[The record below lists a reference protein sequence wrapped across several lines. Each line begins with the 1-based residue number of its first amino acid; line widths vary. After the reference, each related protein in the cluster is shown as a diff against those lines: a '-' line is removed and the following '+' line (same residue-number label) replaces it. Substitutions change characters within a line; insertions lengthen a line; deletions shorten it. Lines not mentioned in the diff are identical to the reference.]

1 VTVLLLLHAFPLDAR
16 MWEEQIPPLEQA
28 GHEVIAPNLPGNEP
42 DSSLSSWAARI
53 LELLPGDFIPVG
65 ISMGGYLAFELWRQA
80 PKRIPAMILADTRA
94 NADDEAGRAAR
105 GETIRRLREDGF
117 DAFWED
123 LEPKLFAADVPE
135 AVVRRA
141 REIAA
146 DQPVENLVAT
156 VEALRDRPDS
166 ISTLADVDV
175 PVLVLVG
182 AEDALTSPVAAK
194 EIVAGLV
201 HGRYTEIPGAGHLSP
216 LEKPAEFNE
225 ELHLFLHEVLS

>member
-1 VTVLLLLHAFPLDAR
+1 MTVLLLLHAFPLDAR
-16 MWEEQIPPLEQA
+16 MWQGQIPPLEQA

-42 DSSLSSWAARI
+42 DPSLSIWAARI
-53 LELLPGDFIPVG
+53 LELLPGEFIPIG

-80 PKRIPAMILADTRA
+80 PERIPALILADTRA

-105 GETIRRLREDGF
+105 EETMRRLREDGF
-117 DAFWED
+117 DPFWDD
-123 LEPKLFAADVPE
+123 LEPKLFASEVPG
-135 AVVRRA
+135 AVVEAA

-146 DQPVENLVAT
+146 DQQVESLVAT

-166 ISTLADVDV
+166 TSTLSEIDV

-182 AEDALTSPVAAK
+182 AEDALTPPLASK
-194 EIVAGLV
+194 EIIAGLER
-201 HGRYTEIPGAGHLSP
+201 GRYAEIPGAGHLSP